1 MLYES
6 IEHRAKAV
14 TPSANS
20 YPGGPI
26 PNYSLG
32 FLCDPDVL
40 YDLENARENE
50 LLASVDLEDI
60 INNSGTYPLCES
72 EVSDEGGYEN
82 NEQSGNI
89 NKQRFKNMSN
99 AAIDDIITRAETK
112 KTKESTKWARRVFE
126 SEFFCCKNIISIII

>member
-60 INNSGTYPLCES
+60 INNSGTYLLCES

-89 NKQRFKNMSN
+89 NKKRFKNMSN
-99 AAIDDIITRAETK
+99 AAIDDIITRAETT
-112 KTKESTKWARRVFE
+112 KTKESTKWARRVF
-126 SEFFCCKNIISIII
+126 

>member
-1 MLYES
+1 M
-6 IEHRAKAV
+6 ADQF
-14 TPSANS
+14 
-20 YPGGPI
+20 

-40 YDLENARENE
+40 YDLENERENE

-60 INNSGTYPLCES
+60 INNSGTYLLCES

-89 NKQRFKNMSN
+89 DKQRFKNMSN
-99 AAIDDIITRAETK
+99 AAIDDIITRAETE

-126 SEFFCCKNIISIII
+126 SEFFCYKNIISTII

>member
-40 YDLENARENE
+40 YVLENARENE

>member
-1 MLYES
+1 MRVQS
-6 IEHRAKAV
+6 IELKLSHHL
-14 TPSANS
+14 
-20 YPGGPI
+20 PI
-26 PNYSLG
+26 LNLADQFPNYSLG

-82 NEQSGNI
+82 NERSGNI

-126 SEFFCCKNIISIII
+126 SEFFVVKIL

>member
-1 MLYES
+1 MLKLS
-6 IEHRAKAV
+6 HHLPIRNVADQF
-14 TPSANS
+14 PS
-20 YPGGPI
+20 
-26 PNYSLG
+26 YSLG
-32 FLCDPDVL
+32 FLFDPDVL
-40 YDLENARENE
+40 YDLENERENE

-72 EVSDEGGYEN
+72 EVSNEGGYEN

-89 NKQRFKNMSN
+89 DKQRFKNISN

-126 SEFFCCKNIISIII
+126 SEFFVVKIL

>member
-72 EVSDEGGYEN
+72 EVSNEGGYEN
-82 NEQSGNI
+82 NEQS

-126 SEFFCCKNIISIII
+126 SEFFVVKI

>member
-1 MLYES
+1 MELELS
-6 IEHRAKAV
+6 HHL
-14 TPSANS
+14 
-20 YPGGPI
+20 PI
-26 PNYSLG
+26 LNLADQFPNYSLG

-72 EVSDEGGYEN
+72 EVSNEGVYEN
-82 NEQSGNI
+82 NEQS

-99 AAIDDIITRAETK
+99 AAIDDIITRAET
-112 KTKESTKWARRVFE
+112 
-126 SEFFCCKNIISIII
+126 

>member
-1 MLYES
+1 MELKLSHHLS
-6 IEHRAKAV
+6 ILNLADQF
-14 TPSANS
+14 
-20 YPGGPI
+20 
-26 PNYSLG
+26 PNYFLG

-82 NEQSGNI
+82 NEQSGNLTSKDLKI
-89 NKQRFKNMSN
+89 CQMLQ
-99 AAIDDIITRAETK
+99 
-112 KTKESTKWARRVFE
+112 
-126 SEFFCCKNIISIII
+126 

>member
-1 MLYES
+1 M
-6 IEHRAKAV
+6 ADQF
-14 TPSANS
+14 
-20 YPGGPI
+20 

-82 NEQSGNI
+82 NEQSGNLTSKDLKI
-89 NKQRFKNMSN
+89 CQMLQ
-99 AAIDDIITRAETK
+99 
-112 KTKESTKWARRVFE
+112 
-126 SEFFCCKNIISIII
+126 

>member
-60 INNSGTYPLCES
+60 INNSGTYPLSES
-72 EVSDEGGYEN
+72 EVSNEGGYEN

-99 AAIDDIITRAETK
+99 AAIDDIITRAETT
-112 KTKESTKWARRVFE
+112 KTKESTKWARRVF
-126 SEFFCCKNIISIII
+126 

>member
-1 MLYES
+1 MLVS
-6 IEHRAKAV
+6 SSQEHASENVER
-14 TPSANS
+14 TLF
-20 YPGGPI
+20 
-26 PNYSLG
+26 PNYSLR
-32 FLCDPDVL
+32 FLCDPDAL
-40 YDLENARENE
+40 YDLENERENE

-82 NEQSGNI
+82 NERSGNI

-126 SEFFCCKNIISIII
+126 SEFFVVKIL

>member
-60 INNSGTYPLCES
+60 INNSGTYLLCES

-89 NKQRFKNMSN
+89 NKKRFKNMSN
-99 AAIDDIITRAETK
+99 AAIDDIITRAETT
-112 KTKESTKWARRVFE
+112 KTKESTKWARRRPRKKCGLFVKI
-126 SEFFCCKNIISIII
+126 SRKND